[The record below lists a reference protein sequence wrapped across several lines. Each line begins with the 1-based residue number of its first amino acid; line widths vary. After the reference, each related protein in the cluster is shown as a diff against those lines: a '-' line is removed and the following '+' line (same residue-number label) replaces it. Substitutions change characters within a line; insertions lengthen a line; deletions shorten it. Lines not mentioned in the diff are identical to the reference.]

1 MFSILYL
8 CINIIGT
15 SHFIF
20 TCTSLVTITCVGQVI
35 FTYNGLLV
43 ANACTFLVN
52 YVVSLDRL
60 GLV

>member
-8 CINIIGT
+8 CVNIIGI

-20 TCTSLVTITCVGQVI
+20 TCTSLCVGLVI

-52 YVVSLDRL
+52 YVVSLDPL